1 VATQLRTVEQRIARI
16 AARAH
21 GVVTRVELLEADI
34 STDEIAHR
42 LRTGSL
48 IAGFRGVYRVGH
60 KAPSVEARYMAAVKA
75 CGEGA
80 LLSGLSAAWLWGL
93 LRGPSPPPEV
103 TAPTERSVKGIQPR
117 RQRRMDPRDATR
129 HRGIPVT
136 TVPAT
141 LVRVPSLL
149 SFDELARAAHEA
161 AVRYRVTP
169 TQVEAVQARH
179 PRAAGSRL
187 LRAIVKGDA
196 PTLLSKLER
205 GFRATLR
212 AAHLPLPITN
222 RRAGAHYVDCRWPAH
237 ALTVEL
243 DSYRFHHTRYA
254 WEQDRRRDREARA
267 RGDDFRRY
275 TWTDVFEEPDQM
287 LAELRELLQETLSRR
302 PSPSKS
308 SP

>member
-1 VATQLRTVEQRIARI
+1 
-16 AARAH
+16 
-21 GVVTRVELLEADI
+21 
-34 STDEIAHR
+34 
-42 LRTGSL
+42 
-48 IAGFRGVYRVGH
+48 
-60 KAPSVEARYMAAVKA
+60 MAAVKA

-80 LLSGLSAAWLWGL
+80 VLSGLSAAWLWGL

-103 TAPTERSVKGIQPR
+103 TAPTERRVKGIQPR

-149 SFDELARAAHEA
+149 WFDELARAAHEA

-169 TQVEAVQARH
+169 TQVEAVQDRH
-179 PRAAGSRL
+179 PGAAGARL

-196 PTLLSKLER
+196 PTLLSKLEI
-205 GFRATLR
+205 GFRARLR
-212 AAHLPLPITN
+212 AARLPLPITN
-222 RRAGAHYVDCRWPAH
+222 RRPGAHYVDCRWPED

-287 LAELRELLQETLSRR
+287 LAELGELLHATLSRR